1 MWPRLKCEGR
11 TKNKELEKTGSKEA
25 VLKAGSARSNID
37 RVMNQVEKIR
47 RILNL
52 KNIDR
57 QIELVN
63 VIIREERPKLPDG
76 STTGSSETTT
86 GKTTTVTQPDK
97 PKITTKQNDSRHLV
111 ILDSVTSIGLG
122 AFYGNQLTSVIIP
135 DSVTSIGWSAF
146 YNNNLTKV
154 ILSASL
160 YKKRPGLFGKNF
172 TSLKFYEYDTDEPDN
187 KGCYLGADYR
197 KLGSKKGH

>member
-1 MWPRLKCEGR
+1 MII
-11 TKNKELEKTGSKEA
+11 ELEKTGSKEA

-47 RILNL
+47 RNL
-52 KNIDR
+52 KDIDR

-63 VIIREERPKLPDG
+63 VIIREELSKLPDG
-76 STTGSSETTT
+76 STTGRSETTT

-97 PKITTKQNDSRHLV
+97 PKITTKQDGSRHLV
-111 ILDSVTSIGLG
+111 IPNSMTSIGLG

-135 DSVTSIGWSAF
+135 DSVTLIGWSAF

-154 ILSASL
+154 ILSAAL
-160 YKKRPGLFGKNF
+160 YKKRPGSFGKNF

-187 KGCYLGADYR
+187 
-197 KLGSKKGH
+197 

>member
-1 MWPRLKCEGR
+1 
-11 TKNKELEKTGSKEA
+11 
-25 VLKAGSARSNID
+25 
-37 RVMNQVEKIR
+37 MNQVEKIR

-76 STTGSSETTT
+76 STTGSLETTT

-97 PKITTKQNDSRHLV
+97 TTTVTQPDKPKITAKQNGSRHLV

-187 KGCYLGADYR
+187 KGRYLGADYR